1 MLISEVNATTTKE
14 TLYRAFWQSES
25 NTSSF
30 YKLIDDERVLF
41 RVRVRGKFLL
51 GIGNGFIL
59 EKTFFSSTDGL
70 ELSSCGFSTIS
81 HFLEP
86 IPIEHIE

>member
-30 YKLIDDERVLF
+30 YKVIDDERVLF

-59 EKTFFSSTDGL
+59 EKTFFHLQIGWNLAATV
-70 ELSSCGFSTIS
+70 F
-81 HFLEP
+81 
-86 IPIEHIE
+86 